1 MPQDTLFDTGPI
13 VLDLWARAVWN
24 HTLEG
29 VEAAR
34 NHVDLFL
41 LCDTLPD
48 WEPDTLRSL
57 PRWEDRQALEAQ
69 YIKALDRS
77 GRPWAR
83 LPVASVAERVE
94 WARQAIARYA

>member
-24 HTLEG
+24 HALEG

-48 WEPDTLRSL
+48 WESTHCDRCPDGKTVGHSKPSMSR
-57 PRWEDRQALEAQ
+57 R
-69 YIKALDRS
+69 
-77 GRPWAR
+77 
-83 LPVASVAERVE
+83 
-94 WARQAIARYA
+94 